1 MFFFLFTK
9 TTTKMSKLSNKI
21 LFIGYSGHA
30 YTVIDVAK
38 KAEYE
43 PKGYFDLVENTLNP
57 FQLTYLGNERDF
69 DFSKISSFVFPAI
82 GDNRLRMKIH
92 HFIQEN
98 KLNECN
104 LIHPNTIL
112 GFDVSVG
119 LSTLIAAGVIIN
131 PLGKIGVGCILNT
144 GCILDHEATIEDYVH
159 IGPGATLAGNVTVGE
174 GTFVGA
180 NSTIIQGVTIGKNC
194 IIGAG
199 SIVLKNVDDNTVMVG
214 NPAKFLRRN
223 D

>member
-1 MFFFLFTK
+1 MRKEANEL
-9 TTTKMSKLSNKI
+9 

-30 YTVIDVAK
+30 YTVIDIAQK
-38 KAEYE
+38 TEYQ

-57 FQLTYLGNERDF
+57 FQLTFLGNERAF
-69 DFSKISSFVFPAI
+69 DFSRFNSNVFPAI

-92 HFIQEN
+92 KFIQQN
-98 KLNECN
+98 NLNECH
-104 LIHPNTIL
+104 LIHPSATL
-112 GFDVSVG
+112 GFGTSVG
-119 LSTLIAAGVIIN
+119 FSTLIAAGVIIN
-131 PLGKIGVGCILNT
+131 PLGKIGAGCILNT
-144 GCILDHEATIEDYVH
+144 GCILDHEATIENYVH

-180 NSTIIQGVTIGKNC
+180 NATIIQGVTIGKNC

-199 SIVLKNVDDNTVMVG
+199 SVVLKNVDDNTVMVG
-214 NPAKFLRRN
+214 NPAKFLRKN

>member
-1 MFFFLFTK
+1 MNKK
-9 TTTKMSKLSNKI
+9 TNEI
-21 LFIGYSGHA
+21 IFIGYSGHS

-57 FQLTYLGNERDF
+57 FQLTYLGNERAF
-69 DFSKISSFVFPAI
+69 DFSRFNSIVFPAI
-82 GDNRLRMKIH
+82 GDNQLRMKIH
-92 HFIQEN
+92 QFIQEN
-98 KLNECN
+98 KLNECY
-104 LIHPNTIL
+104 LIHPNTTL
-112 GFDVSVG
+112 GFGVSVG
-119 LSTLIAAGVIIN
+119 FSTLIAAGAIIN
-131 PLGKIGVGCILNT
+131 PLGKIGAGCILNT
-144 GCILDHEATIEDYVH
+144 GCILDHEATIEKYVH

-174 GTFVGA
+174 GTFIGA
-180 NSTIIQGVTIGKNC
+180 NTTVIQGVKIGKNC

-199 SIVLKNVDDNTVMVG
+199 SVVLKNVSDNTVIVG

>member
-1 MFFFLFTK
+1 MN
-9 TTTKMSKLSNKI
+9 KLSNEI
-21 LFIGYSGHA
+21 IFIGYSGHA
-30 YTVIDVAK
+30 YTVIDVAQ

-57 FQLTYLGNERDF
+57 FQLTYFGNERDF
-69 DFSKISSFVFPAI
+69 DFSKIGSVVFPAI

-92 HFIQEN
+92 LFIQEN
-98 KLNECN
+98 KLNECS
-104 LIHPNTIL
+104 LIHPNTTL

-119 LSTLIAAGVIIN
+119 VSTLIAAGVIIN

-144 GCILDHEATIEDYVH
+144 GSILDHEARIENYVH
-159 IGPGATLAGNVTVGE
+159 ICPGVTLAGNVTVGE

-180 NSTIIQGVTIGKNC
+180 NSTIVQGVTIGKNC

-199 SIVLKNVDDNTVMVG
+199 SVVLKNVDDNTVMVG

>member
-1 MFFFLFTK
+1 MFFFLFAN
-9 TTTKMSKLSNKI
+9 TTNQMNKLSNEI
-21 LFIGYSGHA
+21 IFIGYSGHA
-30 YTVIDVAK
+30 YTVIDVAQ

-57 FQLTYLGNERDF
+57 FQLTYFGNERGF
-69 DFSKISSFVFPAI
+69 DFSKIGSVVFPAI
-82 GDNRLRMKIH
+82 GDNRLRMKTH
-92 HFIQEN
+92 QFIQEN

-104 LIHPNTIL
+104 LIHPNATL
-112 GFDVSVG
+112 GFGISVG
-119 LSTLIAAGVIIN
+119 SSTLIAAGVIIN
-131 PLGKIGVGCILNT
+131 PLGKIGAGCILNT
-144 GCILDHEATIEDYVH
+144 GSILDHEATIENYVH
-159 IGPGATLAGNVTVGE
+159 IGPGVTLAGNVTVGE
-174 GTFVGA
+174 RTFVGA

-199 SIVLKNVDDNTVMVG
+199 SVVLKNVDDNTVMIG